1 MRTKATLRGCLLLPQ
16 LRCLTLHARLLIEK
30 LPSNQPLAKDEFLT
44 EPTLTERK
52 QPSAAPDMGF
62 KSYINTHDRLAG
74 GGSIPPSASIS
85 LLALIYLY
93 IFFIAHILLSYRM
106 INGDNVMKSTNLPP
120 DEEAVWWWW
129 QRSVQKDMGATMEP

>member
-1 MRTKATLRGCLLLPQ
+1 MLFEQNQ
-16 LRCLTLHARLLIEK
+16 LILSAFLKVEK
-30 LPSNQPLAKDEFLT
+30 NGSKRPG
-44 EPTLTERK
+44 TERV
-52 QPSAAPDMGF
+52 
-62 KSYINTHDRLAG
+62 KSYINTHDCL
-74 GGSIPPSASIS
+74 PPSASIS

-93 IFFIAHILLSYRM
+93 IFFIARILLSYRM